1 MSPPPPID
9 PESFPKEL
17 KDGVIASI
25 LGGLAMTARLLL
37 STEPVSV
44 GWVVRRVLAAAITA
58 ALVGYGIQDHIESP
72 GLKMAV
78 VGAAGYAAP
87 ECLDYLMRYIKSK
100 GDAEV
105 GPAPASPMQK
115 TKPRESGASNLLL
128 AVCLLTAFA
137 GLSAL
142 ASAYISG
149 VCPRHPA
156 ISGRPGHDRD
166 GRRHQVGLG
175 QRRAGSLSCDPCAE
189 GRP

>member
-37 STEPVSV
+37 STEPVSL

-58 ALVGYGIQDHIESP
+58 ALVGYAITDHIESP
-72 GLKMAV
+72 GLRMGV

-87 ECLDYLMRYIKSK
+87 ECLDYLMRYIRNK

-105 GPAPASPMQK
+105 GPAK
-115 TKPRESGASNLLL
+115 KPHGKSKA
-128 AVCLLTAFA
+128 
-137 GLSAL
+137 
-142 ASAYISG
+142 
-149 VCPRHPA
+149 
-156 ISGRPGHDRD
+156 PGKAKRK
-166 GRRHQVGLG
+166 R
-175 QRRAGSLSCDPCAE
+175 
-189 GRP
+189 

>member
-58 ALVGYGIQDHIESP
+58 ALVGYGIADHIESP
-72 GLKMAV
+72 GLKMGV

-100 GDAEV
+100 GDTEV
-105 GPAPASPMQK
+105 GPSKKPHGKSKAPAK
-115 TKPRESGASNLLL
+115 GKRK
-128 AVCLLTAFA
+128 
-137 GLSAL
+137 
-142 ASAYISG
+142 
-149 VCPRHPA
+149 R
-156 ISGRPGHDRD
+156 
-166 GRRHQVGLG
+166 
-175 QRRAGSLSCDPCAE
+175 
-189 GRP
+189 

>member
-58 ALVGYGIQDHIESP
+58 ALVGYAIADHIESP
-72 GLKMAV
+72 GLKMGV

-87 ECLDYLMRYIKSK
+87 ECLDYLMRYIKNK

-105 GPAPASPMQK
+105 GPAK
-115 TKPRESGASNLLL
+115 KPHGKSK
-128 AVCLLTAFA
+128 V
-137 GLSAL
+137 
-142 ASAYISG
+142 
-149 VCPRHPA
+149 
-156 ISGRPGHDRD
+156 PGKAKRK
-166 GRRHQVGLG
+166 R
-175 QRRAGSLSCDPCAE
+175 
-189 GRP
+189 

>member
-9 PESFPKEL
+9 PESFPKAL

-87 ECLDYLMRYIKSK
+87 ECLDYLMRYIKARGDKEVAAVSGKPKKPHAKSK
-100 GDAEV
+100 ANGKR
-105 GPAPASPMQK
+105 GK
-115 TKPRESGASNLLL
+115 
-128 AVCLLTAFA
+128 
-137 GLSAL
+137 
-142 ASAYISG
+142 
-149 VCPRHPA
+149 
-156 ISGRPGHDRD
+156 
-166 GRRHQVGLG
+166 
-175 QRRAGSLSCDPCAE
+175 
-189 GRP
+189 

>member
-37 STEPVSV
+37 SQEPVSV

-58 ALVGYGIQDHIESP
+58 ALVGYAITDHIESP
-72 GLKMAV
+72 GLRMGV

-87 ECLDYLMRYIKSK
+87 ECLDYLMRYIKNR

-105 GPAPASPMQK
+105 GPAK
-115 TKPRESGASNLLL
+115 KPHGKSKA
-128 AVCLLTAFA
+128 
-137 GLSAL
+137 
-142 ASAYISG
+142 
-149 VCPRHPA
+149 
-156 ISGRPGHDRD
+156 PGKGKRK
-166 GRRHQVGLG
+166 R
-175 QRRAGSLSCDPCAE
+175 
-189 GRP
+189 